1 MHGLRMACCCLCCTY
16 FEVCNEVSWHSF
28 KAASPSVPRRGLRCS
43 CWTGWPAEEHTGG
56 RHKFTQGSE
65 AGRSEEGLKRL
76 AGAWGQPS
84 ALPLSWQEG
93 CGCLSGARGVSPE
106 LGAARGAGPQAAW
119 CAGCG
124 VPAGPSLGVL
134 LSLAVLRLEDLPRHH

>member
-28 KAASPSVPRRGLRCS
+28 RAASPSVPRRGLCCS
-43 CWTGWPAEEHTGG
+43 CWTGWPAEEHTEG

-65 AGRSEEGLKRL
+65 AGRSEEGLKCL
-76 AGAWGQPS
+76 AGAWGSTLSPAS
-84 ALPLSWQEG
+84 VLAGGLWVPFRRTWELP
-93 CGCLSGARGVSPE
+93 
-106 LGAARGAGPQAAW
+106 AW

-124 VPAGPSLGVL
+124 VPAGPSPGVL